1 MNRNFLRYSVSSLT
15 IVALMSPAVS
25 DDMVL
30 LSHEAVDRSWAGG
43 YAGVSGGAVLP
54 GFDNGWCPGELFD
67 YIVRDGESIPGGYTE
82 EDVINLGYALSIE
95 FDGECRYASL
105 SQETPGMMYG
115 AHLGFNMQ
123 NGGLVYG
130 VEADLYLSNLVNVTP
145 YMNNPLD
152 QNDSDVSELSID
164 ALASLRGRVGLAFG
178 DTLMTASAGVG
189 FVQAEFAASTDS
201 TDLLSRVNISE
212 VAPVIGLAVEQRVSD
227 SFSLRGGVSHYFVS
241 GSTDVERLG
250 DGAYEQEPWNNF
262 SNSATWQGVTTVTAG
277 LSFHME

>member
-1 MNRNFLRYSVSSLT
+1 MNRNFLKYSVSSLT
-15 IVALMSPAVS
+15 IVALMSPAFAGDLV
-25 DDMVL
+25 MM
-30 LSHEAVDRSWAGG
+30 SHEAVETSWAGG
-43 YAGVSGGAVLP
+43 YAGVSGGALLP
-54 GFDNGWCPGELFD
+54 GFDNGWCPGEMNSY
-67 YIVRDGESIPGGYTE
+67 YIDDGESVPEGYE
-82 EDVINLGYALSIE
+82 NWPRDENDSNRLIFED
-95 FDGECRYASL
+95 ECRYASL

-123 NGGLVYG
+123 DGGLVYG

-145 YMNNPLD
+145 YMANPLD
-152 QNDSDVSELSID
+152 QDDSDVSELSID

-189 FVQAEFAASTDS
+189 YVQAEFAASSDS

-212 VAPVIGLAVEQRVSD
+212 VAPVIGLTVEQRVSD

-241 GSTDVERLG
+241 GSTNVEGLG
-250 DGAYEQEPWNNF
+250 DGAYDQDVWNNF
-262 SNSATWQGVTTVTAG
+262 SNAATWQGVTTVTAG